1 MDFVPDQLANGRR
14 FRVLNV
20 VDDFSR
26 EYVLKIVDFS
36 IPGHRIARE
45 LERLARSLPKTIVCY
60 NGSEF
65 TSKAMYFWAKEAQM
79 KLHFVQLG
87 KPT

>member
-1 MDFVPDQLANGRR
+1 M
-14 FRVLNV
+14 
-20 VDDFSR
+20 
-26 EYVLKIVDFS
+26 Y
-36 IPGHRIARE
+36 
-45 LERLARSLPKTIVCY
+45 Y
-60 NGSEF
+60 GSEF